1 MATVQ
6 SALTSA
12 DDNELTN
19 LGFDPDRLARVRER
33 ALADIDAGACHGISM
48 MVARGGRPVL
58 NLIEGYADRAAG
70 RALGADAVFATMSVA
85 KQFTNTLALSLVERG
100 LLKLHAPV
108 AEVIP
113 GFDNLGKEKV
123 NLYHLLTQTS
133 GILSAIPPVP
143 PEVLTNIDKLVE
155 YACTLPLE
163 SQPGERVNYSILLGH
178 SIIAAMCRAVDGRGR
193 SYAEML
199 REDLFEPLGMTSTSL
214 GSREDLAPRLCPVK
228 VAYKDLPALITPEAV
243 EGIGALLAAPGAEV
257 PGGGCMT
264 SIQDLHRFAEMLRG
278 GGALDGTR
286 ILSPA
291 MLDFCVQNHT
301 GTMRNVLFDMW
312 CGVRNWVEYPA
323 SIGCGFF
330 VRGEGNTPGPFSVMN
345 SANAFGGFGAGSTGF
360 IVDPGRDLT
369 FCFLST
375 GLMEDSYSFER
386 IGMFSG
392 LVLAAMT
399 E

>member
-1 MATVQ
+1 MEKSEGAAAVTSRSPGHISPHGICLLMLLALALAAPGVPARDVSNLY
-6 SALTSA
+6 SAQVEVA
-12 DDNELTN
+12 DRSPGE
-19 LGFDPDRLARVRER
+19 LARGARA
-33 ALADIDAGACHGISM
+33 ALAA
-48 MVARGGRPVL
+48 VL
-58 NLIEGYADRAAG
+58 VKLTGDRRAAA
-70 RALGADAVFATMSVA
+70 R
-85 KQFTNTLALSLVERG
+85 
-100 LLKLHAPV
+100 
-108 AEVIP
+108 
-113 GFDNLGKEKV
+113 
-123 NLYHLLTQTS
+123 
-133 GILSAIPPVP
+133 
-143 PEVLTNIDKLVE
+143 
-155 YACTLPLE
+155 
-163 SQPGERVNYSILLGH
+163 
-178 SIIAAMCRAVDGRGR
+178 
-193 SYAEML
+193 
-199 REDLFEPLGMTSTSL
+199 
-214 GSREDLAPRLCPVK
+214 
-228 VAYKDLPALITPEAV
+228 